1 MDLIKK
7 LIFNLPPGQT
17 RQDILCGR
25 GLEGELRGEG
35 EWQMQVPQSL
45 YNDWAPAPAQHSTPP
60 HQAGSPWAH
69 PTPRPRDRG
78 SKPLNP
84 PALPWS
90 STAHPSFCSAN
101 PIPTV
106 LFRCPHRPLSPPC
119 SGQLGPSS
127 QAAVLIRLQSYYIA
141 ACPPA
146 VANPVKHPVNLPVL
160 SSVPMGTGRGVAS
173 GWALL
178 S

>member
-1 MDLIKK
+1 MAE
-7 LIFNLPPGQT
+7 
-17 RQDILCGR
+17 R
-25 GLEGELRGEG
+25 GLQGELAWGGGRRVAGAG
-35 EWQMQVPQSL
+35 SPVL
-45 YNDWAPAPAQHSTPP
+45 AQWLGLLPRLPSTSPG
-60 HQAGSPWAH
+60 QAGSPWAY
-69 PTPRPRDRG
+69 PTPRPRDTG

-84 PALPWS
+84 PVLPWS
-90 STAHPSFCSAN
+90 SSPAHPSSCYAH

-106 LFRCPHRPLSPPC
+106 LFSCLHSPPSPPH

-146 VANPVKHPVNLPVL
+146 VANPVKHPVNLPVPG
-160 SSVPMGTGRGVAS
+160 SVTRGTGRGAAG